1 MRGTPCDVPLPRKM
15 NENDMIKIFF
25 RCWLPAYSIQP
36 RMHTDK
42 HNAFCV
48 ATAGLDCGGK
58 RSATPLSETVTQK
71 AVSPLS
77 NLRSIA
83 TEDGRS
89 SLRCASPRQAATAV
103 HILSVSIR
111 GCKIYRDKI

>member
-1 MRGTPCDVPLPRKM
+1 
-15 NENDMIKIFF
+15 
-25 RCWLPAYSIQP
+25 
-36 RMHTDK
+36 MHTDK